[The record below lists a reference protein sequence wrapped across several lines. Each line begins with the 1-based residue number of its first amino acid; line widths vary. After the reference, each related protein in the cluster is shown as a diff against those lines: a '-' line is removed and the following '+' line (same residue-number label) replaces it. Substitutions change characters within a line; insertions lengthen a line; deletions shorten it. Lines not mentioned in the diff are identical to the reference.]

1 MKYADTYPSLSE
13 PSSVSRLL
21 FPSSSKSE
29 PSERPSEKA
38 SSPESP
44 ECTPKVPPRVLFS
57 FFSLRFSLLVPRSSS
72 ADSRLLDA
80 ESSLPRRSST
90 DFRVR
95 SRTLS
100 MAASMEDLMSAESSP
115 RDDVRLAREGVEL
128 LSAGDGASC
137 LPGRSRDTL
146 RDLALAPRGSVAG
159 IDLAVQ
165 EAKAPCCRISAG
177 HQ

>member
-1 MKYADTYPSLSE
+1 MKCANTYPSLSE

-21 FPSSSKSE
+21 FPSSSNSE

-44 ECTPKVPPRVLFS
+44 ECTPRVLGRVLPS
-57 FFSLRFSLLVPRSSS
+57 FFSLRFNFLVPRPSR

-100 MAASMEDLMSAESSP
+100 IAVSIEDLMSAESSP
-115 RDDVRLAREGVEL
+115 GDDVRLMREGVEA
-128 LSAGDGASC
+128 LSAVAGTSC
-137 LPGRSRDTL
+137 LPCRSRDTL
-146 RDLALAPRGSVAG
+146 RELAVAPRGSVAG

-165 EAKAPCCRISAG
+165 EAKAPCSRISAG